1 MKLTNIAQSTVS
13 LVLFTLAGAGAVLA
27 AEPAADAQE
36 LARAL
41 LTGQRTSSAE
51 FPKSTSAALDAQ
63 EQARRMLLGG
73 AAKPDSRPAADAQ
86 DQASTSAAVDAQ
98 EQARRMLLGGA
109 GKPNSSPAAVKLTD
123 PVIARSVAL

>member
-27 AEPAADAQE
+27 AEPAADGQE

-41 LTGQRTSSAE
+41 LAGPRPSSAE
-51 FPKSTSAALDAQ
+51 FPPSRSAALDAQ

-73 AAKPDSRPAADAQ
+73 TAKINRARGAA
-86 DQASTSAAVDAQ
+86 
-98 EQARRMLLGGA
+98 G
-109 GKPNSSPAAVKLTD
+109 
-123 PVIARSVAL
+123 

>member
-41 LTGQRTSSAE
+41 LTGPRTSSAE
-51 FPKSTSAALDAQ
+51 FPRSTSAAIDAQ
-63 EQARRMLLGG
+63 EQARRMLSGG

-86 DQASTSAAVDAQ
+86 DQRQRRPLSTLRKGATVSGRRAAKLKSC
-98 EQARRMLLGGA
+98 RR
-109 GKPNSSPAAVKLTD
+109 
-123 PVIARSVAL
+123 